1 MTEEIKKHPQA
12 EEETTDDSVVEG
24 TENEEIS
31 EEIAEALEDY
41 DEESEE
47 TESENEE
54 QSIYDDAD
62 DEFMESVTPQSISP
76 EKAAEK
82 EKQLIVENEELQ
94 KRVDEL
100 EAIDELRK
108 HQGWEFLMENLK
120 SALHILV
127 DKEDSSLSK
136 NAKKIEEIKAV
147 RETLGKYSSELFC
160 KKNEIK
166 ANERELE
173 RLKAIQ
179 KKLFDGDSEQKEEV
193 KA

>member
-1 MTEEIKKHPQA
+1 MTEEIKRHPQT
-12 EEETTDDSVVEG
+12 EEETTDDSVVER

-31 EEIAEALEDY
+31 EEVAEALEDY

-173 RLKAIQ
+173 SLKAIQ
-179 KKLFDGDSEQKEEV
+179 MKLFDGDSEQKEEV